1 MSCCERSDRA
11 CPGHGRDRHLS
22 TYADRA
28 WCRPCGLTPQGWL
41 ARRAVRRGGPT
52 WRRTSQGLHVPADV
66 ELTPEQRIV
75 EAAAVLR
82 KDEAVAGWAALRWL
96 GGVWFDGTDAYGG
109 CRDVPLLARRD
120 RAAPPGAAISQ
131 EYLHPDQI
139 VVVDGVPVTIAV
151 RSVVLR
157 DEVRRL
163 ARRGRRCTRHGLLLR
178 PRIDRRCRDVRR
190 RARSGDGDPAGA
202 RCPAA
207 GRREL
212 VVSSRDEDAGCLED
226 GGAEGRAVQPTR
238 CSRWMGATSERRTSS
253 SPHTGLVGQYNG
265 SDHITV
271 AGTAADVKKDAIF
284 RDHGLEPVT
293 MLVTDWSDLDD
304 YTTRLQSAAGRAR
317 CHVHPALLDPR
328 AALVVDPDPHG
339 RAPPRTRRPG
349 SVPIPGLSAGRLA
362 GAAVTVMGVVH
373 RVRVARRPS

>member
-1 MSCCERSDRA
+1 M
-11 CPGHGRDRHLS
+11 
-22 TYADRA
+22 
-28 WCRPCGLTPQGWL
+28 
-41 ARRAVRRGGPT
+41 
-52 WRRTSQGLHVPADV
+52 PADV

-139 VVVDGVPVTIAV
+139 VVVGGVPVTIAV
-151 RSVVLR
+151 RSVVLEMRYAVSLGEAVAALDMACYSDLVSIGDVATYVAALGPVTGIQQAR
-157 DEVRRL
+157 DALPL
-163 ARRGRRCTRHGLLLR
+163 ADENSWSPRETKMRGVWRMVGLRGALCNRPVFTLDGRHIGTPDL
-178 PRIDRRCRDVRR
+178 I
-190 RARSGDGDPAGA
+190 
-202 RCPAA
+202 
-207 GRREL
+207 
-212 VVSSRDEDAGCLED
+212 
-226 GGAEGRAVQPTR
+226 Q
-238 CSRWMGATSERRTSS
+238 
-253 SPHTGLVGQYNG
+253 PHTGLVGQYNG

-304 YTTRLQSAAGRAR
+304 YTTRLQSAAGRA
-317 CHVHPALLDPR
+317 
-328 AALVVDPDPHG
+328 AATS
-339 RAPPRTRRPG
+339 TRRSWTLEPP
-349 SVPIPGLSAGRLA
+349 SWWTPTH
-362 GAAVTVMGVVH
+362 TVELRRALDDRDRSRFLGY
-373 RVRVARRPS
+373 RRVA